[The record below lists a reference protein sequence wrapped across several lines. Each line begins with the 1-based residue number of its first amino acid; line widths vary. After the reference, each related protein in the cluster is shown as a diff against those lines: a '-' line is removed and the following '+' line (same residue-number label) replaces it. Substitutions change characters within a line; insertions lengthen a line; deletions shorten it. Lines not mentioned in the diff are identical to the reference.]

1 MPQTQA
7 ARLREL
13 LEAKPMVVAPGAYDA
28 ITARTIAQ
36 AGFPAVYMTGA
47 GTAASLGYPDFGLV
61 TMTEMVANAARIARS
76 IDVPLIADADTGY
89 GNELNVVRTVQ
100 EHERAGTAGIH
111 IEDQVSPKKCGHL
124 DDKEIIPR
132 EEFAAKIRAAVAA
145 RRDPDFVIIAR
156 TDSRAA
162 AGFDEAVA
170 RANLALQAGADMA
183 FFEAPQT
190 MEEIAAVPRLVQ
202 GPCLLNVVRG
212 GKTPEINLND
222 AQSMGYRVAIVPG
235 LLLKTVLGACDAAL
249 AELQATGIHPVPL
262 GDPTVRQAFNRFGAD
277 EWDAYRTQFRED
289 APARAAADAPAEA
302 AE

>member
-1 MPQTQA
+1 MRTTQA

-13 LEAKPMVVAPGAYDA
+13 LRDDGMVVAPGAYDA
-28 ITARTIAQ
+28 ITARVIAQ

-61 TMTEMVANAARIARS
+61 TLTEMVANAARIARS
-76 IDVPLIADADTGY
+76 VDVPVIADADTGY

-124 DDKEIIPR
+124 DDKAIVSR
-132 EEFAAKIRAAVAA
+132 DEFIAKVRAAVAA
-145 RRDPDFVIIAR
+145 RLDPDFVVIAR
-156 TDSRAA
+156 TDARAVS
-162 AGFDEAVA
+162 GFDEAVA

-190 MEEIAAVPRLVQ
+190 LDEVAQVPRLVQ

-212 GKTPEINLND
+212 GKTPEIRLED
-222 AQSMGYRVAIVPG
+222 AQVMGYRVAIVPG

-249 AELQATGIHPVPL
+249 AELRRTGVHPVPQ

-277 EWDAYRTQFRED
+277 EWDAFRTRFR
-289 APARAAADAPAEA
+289 EA

>member
-1 MPQTQA
+1 MQATQA
-7 ARLREL
+7 ARLRAL
-13 LEAKPMVVAPGAYDA
+13 LQAPGMVIAPGAYDA

-47 GTAASLGYPDFGLV
+47 GTSASLGYPDFGLV
-61 TMTEMVANAARIARS
+61 TMTEMVANAARIARAVD
-76 IDVPLIADADTGY
+76 IPRIADADTGY

-124 DDKEIIPR
+124 DDKEIIGR
-132 EEFAAKIRAAVAA
+132 DEFAAKIRAAIAA
-145 RRDPDFVIIAR
+145 RRDPDFLVIAR
-156 TDSRAA
+156 TDARAV

-170 RANLALQAGADMA
+170 RANLGLAAGADMA

-190 MEEIAAVPRLVQ
+190 MEEVAAVPRLVQ

-212 GKTPEINLND
+212 GKTPEIDLE
-222 AQSMGYRVAIVPG
+222 AAGRMGYRMAIVPG

-249 AELQATGIHPVPL
+249 AELRRTHIHPIPQ
-262 GDPTVRQAFNRFGAD
+262 GDPTVRQAFNRFGAE
-277 EWDAYRTQFRED
+277 EWDTYRTRFRD
-289 APARAAADAPAEA
+289 APAKA